1 MTTQT
6 RITLKKVRIAK
17 NLSEETLAYTADI
30 YFDGEKV
37 AYARNDG
44 CGGETL
50 INPFQNTFTA
60 MKRADEF
67 ACSLPA
73 DTSHGITIDSSLAW
87 VVYSLAYDEEIAQE
101 LKSRIKR
108 GVMFIKGSAENPQGP
123 IYRLRVPRGRKVS
136 EGLDAVRKRGYTPIN
151 DLPFDV
157 ALRLYKELE

>member
-1 MTTQT
+1 MANQT

-17 NLSEETLAYTADI
+17 IQSEETLAYTADI

-50 INPFQNTFTA
+50 INPFQNTFAA
-60 MKRADEF
+60 MKRADDF

-73 DTSHGITIDSSLAW
+73 DTSHGITIDSSLERVAN
-87 VVYSLAYDEEIAQE
+87 SLAYDEEIARE

-108 GVMFIKGSAENPQGP
+108 GVMFIKGSAENPQGT
-123 IYRLRVPRGRKVS
+123 IYRLRVPRSRKMS
-136 EGLDAVRKRGYTPIN
+136 EGLDWVRKRGYTPIN
-151 DLPFDV
+151 DIPFDV

>member
-1 MTTQT
+1 MANQT

-17 NLSEETLAYTADI
+17 IQSEETLAYTADI

-37 AYARNDG
+37 AYARNHG

-50 INPFQNTFTA
+50 INPFQNTFAA
-60 MKRADEF
+60 MKRADDF

-73 DTSHGITIDSSLAW
+73 DTSHGITIDSSLERVAN
-87 VVYSLAYDEEIAQE
+87 SLAYDEEIARE

-108 GVMFIKGSAENPQGP
+108 GVMFIKGSAENPQGT
-123 IYRLRVPRGRKVS
+123 IYRLRVPRSRKMS
-136 EGLDAVRKRGYTPIN
+136 EGLDWVRKRGYTPIN

>member
-17 NLSEETLAYTADI
+17 IQSEETLAYTADI

-73 DTSHGITIDSSLAW
+73 DTSHGITIDSSLERVAN
-87 VVYSLAYDEEIAQE
+87 SLAYDEEIARE

-108 GVMFIKGSAENPQGP
+108 GVMFIKGSAENPQGT
-123 IYRLRVPRGRKVS
+123 IYRLRVPRSRKMS
-136 EGLDAVRKRGYTPIN
+136 EGLDWVRKRGYTPIN
-151 DLPFDV
+151 DIPFDV

>member
-17 NLSEETLAYTADI
+17 IQSEETLAYTADI

-50 INPFQNTFTA
+50 INPFQNTFAA
-60 MKRADEF
+60 MKRADDF

-73 DTSHGITIDSSLAW
+73 DTSHGITIDSSLERVAN
-87 VVYSLAYDEEIAQE
+87 SLAYDEEIARE

-108 GVMFIKGSAENPQGP
+108 GVMFIKGSAENPQGT
-123 IYRLRVPRGRKVS
+123 IYRLRVPRSRKMS
-136 EGLDAVRKRGYTPIN
+136 EGLDWVRKRGYTPIN
-151 DLPFDV
+151 DIPFDV